1 MNMRK
6 KWNHAVQAWPNAG
19 GMVLV
24 ILVVSLAGAA
34 IGTYRLPRQGLEVG
48 RAEIVARLMPGCTN
62 GPSCANRS
70 RGAAQAYRL
79 LSRHAAIWREA
90 CTAAEGVLQRV
101 RNRYA
106 RREAA

>member
-6 KWNHAVQAWPNAG
+6 KWNYAGRAWPNTNG
-19 GMVLV
+19 LVLA
-24 ILVVSLAGAA
+24 ILIASLAGAA

-48 RAEIVARLMPGCTN
+48 RAEIVARLMAGCTN

-70 RGAAQAYRL
+70 PGAAQAYRI

-90 CTAAEGVLQRV
+90 CAAAEGVLQRV
-101 RNRYA
+101 RNQYV